1 VKPALVNSI
10 KIKNFLSFG
19 PDAQEI
25 ELRSLNIVIGPN
37 GSGKSNLLEGLAL
50 MQSAPGILSSPI
62 REGGGVRDWLWKGG
76 GPDTVAS
83 LALTIDPFLPPHSSP
98 LRYQFDFT
106 ESNKRFEIVD
116 ERIEYAFPAEG
127 KSEPYFFYRYENKHP
142 VLNIKR
148 TADAAPIRRV
158 LRREDVDPERSI
170 LAQRRDPDTYP
181 EITRLAEVLSDVRMY
196 REWSFGRYTP
206 ARLPQAT
213 DAPNK
218 WMAPDASNLALI
230 LSKLKRNPVA
240 RSVFINLFR
249 AIYSEVVDVDV
260 LIEGGTAQIFVQEE
274 KFIVPA
280 TRLSDG
286 TLRYLCLLAILCDP
300 APPPLICIDEP
311 ELGLHPDVVSKLAEA
326 LRYASERTQ
335 LIVTTHSAALVD
347 AFTQDPEAILV
358 CEKEKGA
365 TVLRRLDMKQLE
377 PWLKTYRLG
386 ALWTSGEIGGTRW

>member
-1 VKPALVNSI
+1 MKPALVNSI

-106 ESNKRFEIVD
+106 ENNKRFEIVD

-365 TVLRRLDMKQLE
+365 TVLRRLDMK
-377 PWLKTYRLG
+377 KTVL
-386 ALWTSGEIGGTRW
+386 TSR